1 MDIFNAGIVHTAAA
15 AGFGVQGTFKHRAEN
30 GGADFRP
37 VEVFAGF
44 LQQQVSDFIGE
55 RRYLDILIAE
65 QPAIHI
71 GKRRQFRVVIFQIGV
86 TVLQLC
92 VQHAEQIYQP
102 LAQSARVKAFEV
114 VVEHTVMPKN
124 PGILGIQA
132 KYQANAQLVQ
142 AFQRM
147 FGFRVCVLLVKG
159 II

>member
-15 AGFGVQGTFKHRAEN
+15 AGFGVQGAFKHRAEN

-44 LQQQVSDFIGE
+44 YQQQIPDFVRKGRYLNIFIGE
-55 RRYLDILIAE
+55 QAAVDVRE
-65 QPAIHI
+65 
-71 GKRRQFRVVIFQIGV
+71 RRQIRVVIFQIGV

-102 LAQSARVKAFEV
+102 LAQSARVKTLEV